1 MESPPPP
8 APRARGGP
16 LRGGSLRRLG
26 LRIVWLVCAVLL
38 ALGAAGIIAG
48 IDHQPGTAA
57 RAELTW
63 AADRAIEPGLVAAAS
78 DLDHLSGEV
87 DGLSSFGRVA
97 LAALVTG
104 DLDSLNASIAN
115 GKTLIGTIEKDT
127 AALRAR
133 LAALPGSGPDAETRL
148 SGQALQRYAGLSLAL
163 DATAGLRDSW
173 NQLTAGTVA
182 AIKLST
188 LLSTHDRQTAT
199 AARTGTR
206 GEYATALAQL
216 DEADA
221 TIAQS
226 RELRDQLAN
235 TVDVSVLTTWIDL
248 NAAYDKALRDLYSA
262 LRKSNGK
269 ATAAVKAASKAEQ
282 QAREQLPP
290 DTKALVVI
298 MGEVARGGL
307 NQAVITIEEARKRL
321 SDASDALSA
330 PPSPTPS
337 SP

>member
-1 MESPPPP
+1 
-8 APRARGGP
+8 
-16 LRGGSLRRLG
+16 
-26 LRIVWLVCAVLL
+26 VV
-38 ALGAAGIIAG
+38 
-48 IDHQPGTAA
+48 
-57 RAELTW
+57 
-63 AADRAIEPGLVAAAS
+63 
-78 DLDHLSGEV
+78 
-87 DGLSSFGRVA
+87 
-97 LAALVTG
+97 G

-133 LAALPGSGPDAETRL
+133 LASLPGSGPDAETRL
-148 SGQALQRYAGLSLAL
+148 SGQALQRYAGLSIAL

-173 NQLTAGTVA
+173 TQLTTGTVA

-188 LLSTHDRQTAT
+188 LLTTHDQQTGN

-206 GEYATALAQL
+206 GDYVGALAQL

-221 TIAQS
+221 TIANS
-226 RELRDQLAN
+226 KKLRDQLAN
-235 TVDVSVLTTWIDL
+235 TVDVGVLTVWIDR
-248 NAAYDKALRDLYSA
+248 NAEYDKALRNLYVA
-262 LRKSNGK
+262 LRNSKGK

-282 QAREQLPP
+282 QARAQLPA
-290 DTKALVVI
+290 DTRGLGLI

-330 PPSPTPS
+330 PASPQPSGSLIP
-337 SP
+337 

>member
-1 MESPPPP
+1 M
-8 APRARGGP
+8 
-16 LRGGSLRRLG
+16 
-26 LRIVWLVCAVLL
+26 
-38 ALGAAGIIAG
+38 
-48 IDHQPGTAA
+48 
-57 RAELTW
+57 
-63 AADRAIEPGLVAAAS
+63 
-78 DLDHLSGEV
+78 
-87 DGLSSFGRVA
+87 
-97 LAALVTG
+97 
-104 DLDSLNASIAN
+104 SI
-115 GKTLIGTIEKDT
+115 
-127 AALRAR
+127 
-133 LAALPGSGPDAETRL
+133 
-148 SGQALQRYAGLSLAL
+148 AL

-206 GEYATALAQL
+206 GDYMTALAQL

-226 RELRDQLAN
+226 EELRDQLAN
-235 TVDVSVLTTWIDL
+235 TVDVSVLTTWLDR
-248 NAAYDKALRDLYSA
+248 NAAYDKALRNLYSA
-262 LRKSNGK
+262 LQKSKGK

-330 PPSPTPS
+330 PPSPMPS

>member
-8 APRARGGP
+8 GSRARGGSS
-16 LRGGSLRRLG
+16 RAFLRRLG
-26 LRIVWLVCAVLL
+26 LRIGWVICAVLL
-38 ALGAAGIIAG
+38 AFGSAGILAG

-78 DLDHLSGEV
+78 DLDHLSSEV
-87 DGLSSFGRVA
+87 DGLSSLGRVA

-104 DLDSLNASIAN
+104 DLTSLDTAIAN

-133 LAALPGSGPDAETRL
+133 LASLPGSGPDAETRL
-148 SGQALQRYAGLSLAL
+148 SGQALERYAGLSIAL

-206 GEYATALAQL
+206 GDYATALAQL

-226 RELRDQLAN
+226 EELRDQLAN
-235 TVDVSVLTTWIDL
+235 TVDVSVLTTWLDR
-248 NAAYDKALRDLYSA
+248 NAAYDMALRNLYSA
-262 LRKSNGK
+262 LQKSKGK
-269 ATAAVKAASKAEQ
+269 ATAAVKEASKAEQ